1 MKQMVKISEFLQM
14 ICYCIKIL
22 WNTSKRYFV
31 TRMILN
37 IASLVIPFVVIA
49 VTRQLINFLA
59 ENSAAAATVTQTFVL
74 LSILLL
80 GCNILSK
87 AIETA
92 NTYYMGLHQ
101 DIMETKTKQLIMEK
115 AAELDLSYFDS
126 AEFYNEMQDANA
138 NSSLITFSAFRSI
151 EFIRYFLQFLVAFVY
166 LFQFG
171 FILPIIFVLAVIPY
185 TIVDI
190 KQVAEVYGFQRKYM
204 AEERKMQYAADVLLS
219 REFAKDVRIYNIAS
233 FICGKFLGIWNML
246 FSKKKKISL
255 RYTRLLL
262 ALLTLPEIVAA
273 SFLFFLGLSVIQG
286 GHSIG
291 DFTYLQGLMGQI
303 LGSIYMVISSY
314 TQLMDGKIRIQNF
327 RKFLGFENKVC
338 SDGMLP
344 LAGDS
349 FSIEFRD
356 VSFRYGDDLPWILK
370 NVSFSFHSKQKIA
383 FVGVNGS
390 GKTTIVKLLLRF
402 YEPVKGQILVNG
414 KDLREYGIDSFR
426 CHFSTVFQDYSNYAF
441 TVKESVSLSD
451 IGRADD
457 GNRVME
463 ALRQSGADAFTVD
476 FLYGV
481 DTYLTRRYEEN
492 GQELSGGQ
500 WQKMAIARAF
510 FREADIYILDEPS
523 ASLDAKSED
532 EVFGMFHEMYEGK
545 GAVLISHRLSNV
557 HLSDLIFVLD
567 NGSLVEKGTHGELMK
582 EDGVYAQM
590 YRLQAEKYHC
600 A

>member
-1 MKQMVKISEFLQM
+1 M

-59 ENSAAAATVTQTFVL
+59 ENSVASDAVIQTFIM

-126 AEFYNEMQDANA
+126 AEFYNEIQDANA
-138 NSSLITFSAFRSI
+138 NSSLITFSAFRAI
-151 EFIRYFLQFLVAFVY
+151 DFIRYFVQFLVAFVY
-166 LFQFG
+166 LFQFN
-171 FILPIIFVLAVIPY
+171 FILPIIFVFAVIPY

-204 AEERKMQYAADVLLS
+204 EEERKMQYAADVLLS

-233 FICGKFLGIWNML
+233 FISGKFLGIWNML
-246 FSKKKKISL
+246 FSKKRKISL

-327 RKFLGFENKVC
+327 RKFLGFQNKVC
-338 SDGMLP
+338 SDGRLT

-356 VSFRYGDDLPWILK
+356 VSFRYGDELPWILK
-370 NVSFSFHSKQKIA
+370 NVSFSFDSKQKIA

-402 YEPVKGQILVNG
+402 YEPVEGQILVNG
-414 KDLREYGIDSFR
+414 KDLREYALDSFR
-426 CHFSTVFQDYSNYAF
+426 SHFSTVFQDYSNYAF

-463 ALRQSGADAFTVD
+463 ALRQSGADTFTVD
-476 FLYGV
+476 FPYGV

-500 WQKMAIARAF
+500 WQKMALARAF
-510 FREADIYILDEPS
+510 FRQADIYILDEPS

-532 EVFGMFHEMYEGK
+532 EVFEMFHEMYEGK
-545 GAVLISHRLSNV
+545 GAVLISH
-557 HLSDLIFVLD
+557 
-567 NGSLVEKGTHGELMK
+567 
-582 EDGVYAQM
+582 
-590 YRLQAEKYHC
+590 
-600 A
+600 

>member
-1 MKQMVKISEFLQM
+1 
-14 ICYCIKIL
+14 
-22 WNTSKRYFV
+22 
-31 TRMILN
+31 
-37 IASLVIPFVVIA
+37 
-49 VTRQLINFLA
+49 
-59 ENSAAAATVTQTFVL
+59 
-74 LSILLL
+74 
-80 GCNILSK
+80 
-87 AIETA
+87 
-92 NTYYMGLHQ
+92 
-101 DIMETKTKQLIMEK
+101 ME
-115 AAELDLSYFDS
+115 
-126 AEFYNEMQDANA
+126 
-138 NSSLITFSAFRSI
+138 
-151 EFIRYFLQFLVAFVY
+151 
-166 LFQFG
+166 
-171 FILPIIFVLAVIPY
+171 
-185 TIVDI
+185 
-190 KQVAEVYGFQRKYM
+190 
-204 AEERKMQYAADVLLS
+204 EERKMQYAADVLLS

-233 FICGKFLGIWNML
+233 FISGKFLGIWNML
-246 FSKKKKISL
+246 FSKKRKISL

-327 RKFLGFENKVC
+327 RKFLGFQNKVC
-338 SDGMLP
+338 SDGRLT

-356 VSFRYGDDLPWILK
+356 VSFRYGDELPWILK
-370 NVSFSFHSKQKIA
+370 NVSFSFDSKQKIA

-402 YEPVKGQILVNG
+402 YEPVEGQILVNG
-414 KDLREYGIDSFR
+414 KDLREYALDSFR
-426 CHFSTVFQDYSNYAF
+426 SHFSTVFQDYSNYAF

-463 ALRQSGADAFTVD
+463 ALRQSGADTFTVD
-476 FLYGV
+476 FPYGV

-500 WQKMAIARAF
+500 WQKMALARAF
-510 FREADIYILDEPS
+510 FRQADIYILDEPS

-532 EVFGMFHEMYEGK
+532 EVFEMFHEMYEGK
-545 GAVLISHRLSNV
+545 GAVLISH
-557 HLSDLIFVLD
+557 
-567 NGSLVEKGTHGELMK
+567 
-582 EDGVYAQM
+582 
-590 YRLQAEKYHC
+590 
-600 A
+600 